1 MVIGLLAVRGAV
13 RGVFREAFALAALLA
28 GAAVSVVWGETGAGW
43 VANRWGLAPVA
54 SRAAAHAL
62 LFLVP
67 YVVLQTVGYG
77 LHRLG
82 RSVHL
87 GGLDRAA
94 GAAFGLVAG
103 VLLVGAAAAAA
114 AQTSWG
120 EEWVRSTR
128 LARPLLEVFER
139 ALAWADRLGS

>member
-1 MVIGLLAVRGAV
+1 
-13 RGVFREAFALAALLA
+13 
-28 GAAVSVVWGETGAGW
+28 
-43 VANRWGLAPVA
+43 
-54 SRAAAHAL
+54 
-62 LFLVP
+62 
-67 YVVLQTVGYG
+67 

-94 GAAFGLVAG
+94 GAVFGLVAG

-120 EEWVRSTR
+120 GEWVRSTR